1 MSDSVTLQDVERPER
16 RKRNLSRKTP
26 HPPTGAGSRLK
37 KIFNIDDLE
46 LSLIALPTFIW
57 YILFAYLPM
66 FGIIIAFVRFRPI
79 RGANFLVSLLRSEF
93 VGLYNFRYLFTSPDA
108 AIVFRNTLGYNIV
121 FIVMGVVVP
130 LTLAV
135 MMSMLYSQ
143 RLAKVCQTAIFLP
156 YFLSWVVVSYFG
168 MAFLSVNRGLV
179 NQILTAVGRDPV
191 QWYMSPQY
199 WPYILVGVNL
209 WKNVG
214 YGMVLYLASIS
225 NIDTTLYEAAVVDG
239 ASKWQQVKHITL
251 PLLKPMVIIL
261 FILSVGGIFYSDFGL
276 FYIMPRN
283 QGALSNVTQTIDV
296 YVYKALMQMNN
307 LGFASAASFLQSVF
321 GFITIFAANTIV
333 KRLDPERGLF

>member
-1 MSDSVTLQDVERPER
+1 MSGSVTQQEVPRDRH
-16 RKRNLSRKTP
+16 RKRSLSKPRTQVS
-26 HPPTGAGSRLK
+26 AGSRLK
-37 KIFNIDDLE
+37 RIFGIDDLE
-46 LSLIALPTFIW
+46 LSLLALPTFVW

-66 FGIIIAFVRFRPI
+66 FGIIIAFVRYRPI
-79 RGANFLVSLLRSEF
+79 RGANFIVSLLRSEF
-93 VGLYNFRYLFTSPDA
+93 VGLYNFRYLFTTPDA

-121 FIVMGVVVP
+121 FIVLGVVVP
-130 LTLAV
+130 LTLAI

-179 NQILTAVGRDPV
+179 NQVLTSVGRDPV

-199 WPYILVGVNL
+199 WPYILVGVNM

-214 YGMVLYLASIS
+214 YGMVLYLATIT
-225 NIDTTLYEAAVVDG
+225 NIDATLYEAAVVDG

-251 PLLKPMVIIL
+251 PMLKPMVIIL
-261 FILSVGGIFYSDFGL
+261 FILAVGGIFYSDFGL

-283 QGALSNVTQTIDV
+283 QGALANVTQTIDV

-307 LGFASAASFLQSVF
+307 IGFASAAGFLQSVF
-321 GFITIFAANTIV
+321 GFITIFAANTVV
-333 KRLDPERGLF
+333 KKLDPERGLF